1 MSETAT
7 TPVRLAP
14 GDPAPDFT
22 LPDADG
28 NPVSLSS
35 YRGRRV
41 IVYCYPAALTPGC
54 TTQAV
59 DFTAAA
65 GDLAEA
71 GVDIVGVSPD
81 APEKLQRIRE
91 KENLGIT
98 LVSDQDKQVLTSYG
112 AYGPKK
118 LYGKEVVGV
127 IRSTFVVDA
136 EGRIEKAA
144 YNVKATGH
152 VAKLRKDLGITLVSD
167 EDKSV
172 LTSYGAYGPKK
183 LYGKEVVGV
192 IRSTFVVD
200 AEGRIEK
207 AQYNVKATG
216 HVAKLRKDLGLG

>member
-1 MSETAT
+1 MTQTDSQTDT
-7 TPVRLAP
+7 GPVRLSP

-28 NPVSLSS
+28 KPVALADH
-35 YRGRRV
+35 RGRRV

-71 GVDIVGVSPD
+71 GLDIIGISPD
-81 APEKLQRIRE
+81 PPEKLMRFRE

-98 LVSDQDKQVLTSYG
+98 LVSDADKKVLTAYG

-136 EGRIEKAA
+136 DGRIEKAA

-152 VAKLRKDLGITLVSD
+152 VAKLRR
-167 EDKSV
+167 E
-172 LTSYGAYGPKK
+172 
-183 LYGKEVVGV
+183 
-192 IRSTFVVD
+192 
-200 AEGRIEK
+200 
-207 AQYNVKATG
+207 
-216 HVAKLRKDLGLG
+216 LGLD

>member
-1 MSETAT
+1 MRVMTDTVSA
-7 TPVRLAP
+7 RLSP
-14 GDPAPDFT
+14 GDRAPDFT
-22 LPDADG
+22 LPDAEG
-28 NPVSLSS
+28 KPVALSS

-71 GVDIVGVSPD
+71 GLDIIGISPD
-81 APEKLQRIRE
+81 PPEKLLRFRDKE
-91 KENLGIT
+91 KLDIT
-98 LVSDQDKQVLTSYG
+98 LVSDQDKQVLTAYG

-136 EGRIEKAA
+136 EGRIESAA

-152 VAKLRKDLGITLVSD
+152 VAKLR
-167 EDKSV
+167 
-172 LTSYGAYGPKK
+172 
-183 LYGKEVVGV
+183 
-192 IRSTFVVD
+192 R
-200 AEGRIEK
+200 
-207 AQYNVKATG
+207 
-216 HVAKLRKDLGLG
+216 DLGLD